1 MKRIFLLA
9 TLALTASV
17 ALSSCC
23 SCRAPK
29 PKADHL
35 IFIALDGWATQSF
48 KDNIDNMPTVKALME
63 EGCYTL
69 HKRSTMPS
77 SSATNWATLFMGVP
91 PEMHGYNAWNSREP
105 VIDPYAVGKN
115 GMPATVYTLL
125 SEQRPEAVSACIF
138 NWDGVGYVVDSAA
151 IGYCHYDPGY
161 HDKSDSTYCVA
172 AYTERNA
179 LKYLAENKPA
189 FFTFYIGDVDEVG
202 HRCGWESE
210 EYQQCLAESDAAV
223 AAIIA
228 VLKERGMYDKSIIV
242 VSSDHGGVERKH
254 GGFTLGEMETPFV
267 ICGKNIA
274 RRGEIP
280 EFMMQYDVAATFAA
294 ALGLEIPCEWRGRA
308 LPVFEK

>member
-1 MKRIFLLA
+1 MRRIFPFIA
-9 TLALTASV
+9 V
-17 ALSSCC
+17 AVLSFFASSCC
-23 SCRAPK
+23 GCHAPK
-29 PKADHL
+29 PKAEHL
-35 IFIALDGWATQSF
+35 IFIGLDGWATQSF
-48 KDNIDNMPTVKALME
+48 KDHVDNMPTVKMLME

-105 VIDPYAVGKN
+105 VIEPYAVGKN

-138 NWDGVGYVVDSAA
+138 NWDGIGYVVDSAA
-151 IGYCHYDPGY
+151 VGYCHYDPGY
-161 HDKSDSTYCVA
+161 HNRADSTYSVA
-172 AYTERNA
+172 SYTERNA
-179 LKYLAENKPA
+179 LRYLAENKPA

-210 EYQQCLAESDAAV
+210 EYQQCLAESDAAI

-254 GGFTLGEMETPFV
+254 GGFTLGEMEAPFV

-274 RRGEIP
+274 KRGEIP

-294 ALGLEIPCEWRGRA
+294 ALGLKIPCEWRGRPM
-308 LPVFEK
+308 PVFKK

>member
-161 HDKSDSTYCVA
+161 HDKRDSTYCVA

-228 VLKERGMYDKSIIV
+228 VLKERGMYDRSIIV

-274 RRGEIP
+274 RRGEIS
-280 EFMMQYDVAATFAA
+280 EFMMQYDVAATFAV

-308 LPVFEK
+308 LPVFKK